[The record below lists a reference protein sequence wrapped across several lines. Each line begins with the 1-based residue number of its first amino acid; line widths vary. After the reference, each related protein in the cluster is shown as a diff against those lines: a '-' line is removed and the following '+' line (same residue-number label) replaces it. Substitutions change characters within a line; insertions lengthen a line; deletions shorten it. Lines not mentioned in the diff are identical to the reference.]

1 AYVTILQGVL
11 RRGLLLVFFAITLA
25 YLTPGNLTAQPWV
38 NYLTSLVTF
47 LFYFLV
53 FMRFKGSPLRRYCL
67 QAIGFLVIA
76 GLTYYHSEVQGNTFD
91 KSKNNII
98 ILVLANMAVFGS
110 LCWLLT
116 ARNFYLRIAILVG
129 FIGVW
134 LTRSIEGS
142 WTSYIWNFH
151 PKLHWFYNFSFLKYL
166 CIVLPGSILGDLI
179 WKNREIFQ
187 REFTSSER
195 KATLILGT
203 LSFLFV
209 AFHVLCLYERWIT
222 VYLVGHVVFGILFY
236 YFLKDRKED
245 KVVFYK
251 QLVFCGFMLST
262 VGLLFV
268 RLDRGIDKDPA
279 SFR

>member
-1 AYVTILQGVL
+1 IYMIKYRNLSIDLLRGLAIFGMVLAAVIPWSAVFPGWMYHAQVGPPDFTFNPNNPGITWVDLVFPFFLFAMGAAFPFALHSKLNDRAYVTILQGVL

-47 LFYFLV
+47 LAYFLV
-53 FMRFKGSPLRRYCL
+53 FMRFEGSPLRRYCL

-166 CIVLPGSILGDLI
+166 
-179 WKNREIFQ
+179 
-187 REFTSSER
+187 
-195 KATLILGT
+195 
-203 LSFLFV
+203 
-209 AFHVLCLYERWIT
+209 
-222 VYLVGHVVFGILFY
+222 
-236 YFLKDRKED
+236 
-245 KVVFYK
+245 
-251 QLVFCGFMLST
+251 
-262 VGLLFV
+262 
-268 RLDRGIDKDPA
+268 
-279 SFR
+279 